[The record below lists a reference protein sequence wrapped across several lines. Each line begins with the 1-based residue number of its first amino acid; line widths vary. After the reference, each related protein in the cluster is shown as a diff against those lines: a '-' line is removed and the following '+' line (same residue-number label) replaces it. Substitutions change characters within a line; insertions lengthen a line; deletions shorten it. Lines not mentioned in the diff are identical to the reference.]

1 MAIVRTDDK
10 HYKAIA
16 DKLRSYGYT
25 DTATPEEMPHFIESV
40 VENEC
45 IAARQRGKDEGYSD
59 GRTDG
64 YNDGMSQGYYSGK
77 QAQYDEF
84 WEGYCNT
91 INTSY
96 TGGFG
101 AFSGPSWNKE
111 NCKPTKDLKPK
122 YAYQMFAYNTCI
134 EDLDEWAEECGI
146 TIDFSESTTFIY
158 TFYGSTSTLKSVGVI
173 DTTNANSCSNTFYG
187 ASGLHTIKNLI
198 LKEDGSQSFASIF
211 KGNVSLTNIT
221 ISGKIG
227 GPGFDVKECPLTH
240 DSLMS
245 IIYALF
251 DHSTT
256 GYARTVTLGTDN
268 KNKLTEAEIAIATQK
283 GWSVI

>member
-16 DKLRSYGYT
+16 DKLRSYSGSD
-25 DTATPEEMPHFIESV
+25 DTYTPEEIP
-40 VENEC
+40 NA
-45 IAARQRGKDEGYSD
+45 IAQGINDAHAAGIRIGRDEGYNEGYGD
-59 GRTDG
+59 GTTEG
-64 YNDGMSQGYYSGK
+64 IEQGK

-91 INTSY
+91 INTAY

-158 TFYGSTSTLKSVGVI
+158 TFYSSTHTLKSVGVI
-173 DTTNANSCSNTFYG
+173 DTTNANGLSNTFYG

-198 LKEDGSQSFASIF
+198 LKEDGSQSFATTF
-211 KGNVSLTNIT
+211 KGNASLTNLT

-245 IIYALF
+245 IIYALY
-251 DHSTT
+251 DHTTT

-283 GWSVI
+283 GWTVI